1 MTVAT
6 ASATQDINV
15 DLEHVDTEDLI
26 KELESRGHEV
36 DGAADL
42 DDYSDSELVAELED
56 RGLVDVPMNTREAID
71 AMFEAFRLG
80 KNDDATAIARR
91 IAQDTTGRIPV

>member
-1 MTVAT
+1 MPVAT
-6 ASATQDINV
+6 ASITQEVEV
-15 DLEHVDTEDLI
+15 DLEHVETEDLI

-42 DDYSDSELVAELED
+42 DDYSDGELVAELED

-71 AMFEAFRLG
+71 EMFEAFRIG
-80 KNDDATAIARR
+80 KKDEAIAIARR
-91 IAQDTTGRIPV
+91 IAQDTTGRILV